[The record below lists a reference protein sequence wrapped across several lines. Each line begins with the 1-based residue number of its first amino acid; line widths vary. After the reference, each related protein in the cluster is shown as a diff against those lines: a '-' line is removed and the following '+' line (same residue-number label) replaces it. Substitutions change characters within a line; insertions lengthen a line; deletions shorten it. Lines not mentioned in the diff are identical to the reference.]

1 MSGGADVR
9 VSTTLTVGLSGGYAS
24 DVSKLGQGLGRV
36 EAKGWTAAS
45 YASFHPRRR
54 VHRRR
59 GWHRRPD
66 VRHPSYSRRNLG
78 RRPGQPRCDA
88 ALRALTAGYDGQTR
102 RALWSVYLRAKSLD
116 GKLKAYAENGSDIY
130 SLAFDQRDLRSRIG
144 VVGGRLGLSYKI
156 GELVLTPRLRLEYD
170 REFAGIDPQRI
181 RYADW
186 LEGAVYELAGVGW
199 KGERVNFEFGAG
211 AEMGSGWTLD
221 LDIGGEKAGGLTST
235 TGRIGAAKRF

>member
-156 GELVLTPRLRLEYD
+156 GELVLTR
-170 REFAGIDPQRI
+170 GC
-181 RYADW
+181 
-186 LEGAVYELAGVGW
+186 
-199 KGERVNFEFGAG
+199 
-211 AEMGSGWTLD
+211 GSNTTVSLPVSTRSGSATPTGWTAPCTNSPASAGRASGSTLNSALAQRWALD
-221 LDIGGEKAGGLTST
+221 GRSISTSAERRLV
-235 TGRIGAAKRF
+235 G